1 MLAAVMGWIGTLG
14 TIGAYVMLS
23 RGYVSPTSIRY
34 GVLNLVGGL
43 LGASG
48 SAAYGAWPS
57 VASNLVW
64 AVVAYAFDVAFD
76 VKYGYLRDKPG
87 SGYLLDLLGPWPVYV
102 VVALGVLLAGWAL
115 MTWPWERARRRAR
128 QRPQRV

>member
-1 MLAAVMGWIGTLG
+1 MLAAAMGWIGTLG

-34 GVLNLVGGL
+34 GVLNLVGGM
-43 LGASG
+43 LGATG

-64 AVVAYAFDVAFD
+64 
-76 VKYGYLRDKPG
+76 
-87 SGYLLDLLGPWPVYV
+87 SG
-102 VVALGVLLAGWAL
+102 VALQSVL
-115 MTWPWERARRRAR
+115 MTLRARRPLHVVAVEAPSEEPDE
-128 QRPQRV
+128 QSTDPWPDTLTMPAVLSAA

>member
-1 MLAAVMGWIGTLG
+1 MFAAVMGWIGTLG

-43 LGASG
+43 LGATG

-64 AVVAYAFDVAFD
+64 AGVAMQSILVTLRTRRALQVVVVEPVAEVVEEQATD
-76 VKYGYLRDKPG
+76 
-87 SGYLLDLLGPWPVYV
+87 PWPDTLKMP
-102 VVALGVLLAGWAL
+102 AVLSAA
-115 MTWPWERARRRAR
+115 
-128 QRPQRV
+128 